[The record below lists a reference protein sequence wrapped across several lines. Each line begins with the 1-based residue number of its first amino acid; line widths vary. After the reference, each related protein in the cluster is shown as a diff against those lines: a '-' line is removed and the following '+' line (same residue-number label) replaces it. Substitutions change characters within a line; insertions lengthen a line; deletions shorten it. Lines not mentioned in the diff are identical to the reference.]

1 MEGPPA
7 LQTGLRIGSVVINC
21 NDFERTVAFWQ
32 EALRYVRP
40 QRSGSGFAILKDPAG
55 IAPNLSVQGT
65 PELKFG
71 RNRMHLDLYADDQK
85 AEVER
90 LLQLGATVQW
100 APGEGRD
107 FVIMAD
113 PEGKLFCVVGIDES
127 KYWSVPRA

>member
-1 MEGPPA
+1 MGGPEEFQA
-7 LQTGLRIGSVVINC
+7 GLRIGSVVINC

-40 QRSGSGFAILKDPAG
+40 RRPANGAFAILKHPAG

-90 LLQLGATVQW
+90 LLKLGATVSW

-107 FVIMAD
+107 FLVMAD

-127 KYWSVPRA
+127 KYWSPKG